1 MNWCRLSSPFTCGT
15 VAALAVLFMLLA
27 AAATSA
33 ARAELAADVVER
45 YRSDLIG
52 DIDRALVGARELRDR
67 IATRDIPGAQ
77 KAWINSRIGW
87 ERSEVFTAG
96 FVPELDDAI
105 DAWPN
110 AVAGFHGIEAKLF
123 AVNPSDFQ
131 EEMDALIGHL
141 TTLDEQIRTIK
152 LTPQGLLNG
161 LTRLAYE
168 VGESKADG
176 GESRLSG
183 TSLNEMCNNVEG
195 IDAAYR
201 TLFASSLEAADA
213 KLAEEVRR
221 QIDRL
226 KVLLAVDD
234 LKKVDPDALRKTSEA
249 LTVTLQAAGPKIG
262 LATPTLEEVA
272 K

>member
-1 MNWCRLSSPFTCGT
+1 MNWCVLCSWSTRGAVTRS
-15 VAALAVLFMLLA
+15 AAWCMLIA
-27 AAATSA
+27 AMAPV
-33 ARAELAADVVER
+33 ARAELPADVVER
-45 YRSDLIG
+45 YRSNLIG
-52 DIDRALVGARELRDR
+52 DIDQALGNARELRNR
-67 IATRDIPGAQ
+67 VAAHDIPGAQ
-77 KAWINSRIGW
+77 KAWIDSRIGW

-110 AVAGFHGIEAKLF
+110 AAAGFHGIEAKLF

-131 EEMDALIGHL
+131 DEMDALIGHL
-141 TTLDEQIRTIK
+141 TTLDEQVRTIK

-161 LTRLAYE
+161 VTRLAYE
-168 VGESKADG
+168 VGESKVDG

-183 TSLNEMCNNVEG
+183 TSLNDMRNNVEG

-201 TLFASSLEAADA
+201 TLFALSLEAADA
-213 KLAEEVRR
+213 KLADEVRR

-226 KVLLAVDD
+226 KILLAVDD

>member
-1 MNWCRLSSPFTCGT
+1 MNYCIISSSFTPGT
-15 VAALAVLFMLLA
+15 VARSAALFMLLA
-27 AAATSA
+27 AAVAPA
-33 ARAELAADVVER
+33 AHAELPADVAER
-45 YRSDLIG
+45 YRSGLIG
-52 DIDRALVGARELRDR
+52 DIDHALGGARELRNR
-67 IATRDIPGAQ
+67 VAAHDIPGAQ
-77 KAWINSRIGW
+77 KAWIDSRIGW

-131 EEMDALIGHL
+131 DEMDALIGHL

-161 LTRLAYE
+161 ITRLAYE
-168 VGESKADG
+168 VGESKVDG

-183 TSLNEMCNNVEG
+183 TSLNDMRNNADG
-195 IDAAYR
+195 IDVAYR

-213 KLAEEVRR
+213 KLAEEVRG
-221 QIDRL
+221 QIDQL
-226 KVLLAVDD
+226 KALLAVED
-234 LKKVDPDALRKTSEA
+234 LKEVDPDALRKTSEA
-249 LTVTLQAAGPKIG
+249 LTVSLQAAGPKIG
-262 LATPTLEEVA
+262 LATPTLEDVA